1 MLKKLYVHLLRNPNS
16 HRKEAKRRKPF
27 KKDDDA
33 LRLHWPLMPKAGEV
47 ALWPRP
53 LAPSTIE
60 VVWRALFCSRSSS
73 SSSYPPWLQAHRSFA
88 FLPTSTSTRRRST
101 STASVYTSILA
112 CSRGFFVVP
121 TTAASAPPC
130 SPLAASV
137 QPTDAH
143 VLVVPRL
150 VVAIT

>member
-53 LAPSTIE
+53 LPPLAPS
-60 VVWRALFCSRSSS
+60 RLFGALSS
-73 SSSYPPWLQAHRSFA
+73 AE
-88 FLPTSTSTRRRST
+88 
-101 STASVYTSILA
+101 
-112 CSRGFFVVP
+112 
-121 TTAASAPPC
+121 TAAILHGCKLTVRSLFYQHLP
-130 SPLAASV
+130 
-137 QPTDAH
+137 AH
-143 VLVVPRL
+143 VVGVLPQLQCTLVY
-150 VVAIT
+150 